1 MQWAFWRRPAGSR
14 RALPDDVGLPTGSRP
29 LAAAQDETDDHRR
42 TEPHP
47 TRRSAPRPADLAA
60 APQYRVDLPEPA
72 PDVDRTA
79 LAAAGPAVAARV
91 GALVARTP
99 APSAV
104 TDERTLA
111 VAATGALAG
120 RLPAL
125 SGADDPAA
133 FDEPADELLHA
144 YAELLAGRASAR
156 SGTDRE
162 DLLAVAHLAAAAV
175 AIGAAADPA
184 LLLLAGTPAGR
195 QLTAATVLLAQTAA
209 DGGGPPD
216 RLPAEVRALFLT
228 SG

>member
-1 MQWAFWRRPAGSR
+1 VA
-14 RALPDDVGLPTGSRP
+14 
-29 LAAAQDETDDHRR
+29 
-42 TEPHP
+42 
-47 TRRSAPRPADLAA
+47 
-60 APQYRVDLPEPA
+60 LPEPA

-79 LAAAGPAVAARV
+79 LAAAGPAVAALV
-91 GALVARTP
+91 GALATRTP
-99 APSAV
+99 APRGD

-125 SGADDPAA
+125 SGADDPAV
-133 FDEPADELLHA
+133 FDEPPDELLHA
-144 YAELLAGRASAR
+144 YAELLASRAAAH
-156 SGTDRE
+156 SGTDRA

-195 QLTAATVLLAQTAA
+195 QLAAATVLLAQTAA
-209 DGGGPPD
+209 DGGGLPD
-216 RLPAEVRALFLT
+216 RLPDEVRATFLP